1 MFLESLIIKDIFGN
15 NIRSVKFNPNGLNLI
30 VGIPDKNGSTNNI
43 GKTTLIR
50 CIDFCL
56 GGKIDQLYKDKE
68 FKTINKDISSFLEKK
83 QPCFEIILID
93 SMQKHL
99 KYKISR
105 KIIYK
110 YENNYSTEDQ
120 IWLNNTQIEGDFNK
134 QLKEILF
141 NNHDEKPTLRQL
153 IPKFIRKDD
162 QQINNVLKFLHQT
175 TTNAIYEKIHLFLFD
190 FKAKSL
196 LSSKGELERELNHKM
211 GIKKTLTS
219 RFNAIDLKQI
229 LEINKKE
236 LEKLYQQRD
245 NFQIDNKYELEEK
258 ELEEIHL
265 KLMEVKNNI
274 FNNNLKK
281 SILTKQLN
289 ELCNNIFDSDMQ
301 SLKLLYDEANFYLD
315 NLHKS
320 FDEAVA
326 FHNKMIAN
334 EINYLNNR
342 LDKIETD
349 TTQLLCEKNILYK
362 QYSDLLE
369 KLSKTGSLAE
379 YTKLN
384 EQIEKLIEEK
394 GKNESLL
401 NELEQVEKEINDI
414 NTKLS
419 EIKEEINKNLHDFDN
434 KLAIFNE
441 SFSRYSKILYDSDF
455 FLSYD
460 VEKDPICFYTKNVTG
475 NEGSGKKQATISAF
489 DLAYIDFINKA
500 KLNYPHFVAYDKIE
514 VIDIERIDKLFEIS
528 NSVNGQFIVPILY
541 DKIENFYEKY
551 KNNIILELSDNNK
564 FFRF

>member
-1 MFLESLIIKDIFGN
+1 MFLESLIIKDVFGN

-30 VGIPDKNGSTNNI
+30 VGIPDKDGSTNNI

-56 GGKIDQLYKDKE
+56 GGKIEQLYKDKE
-68 FKTINKDISSFLEKK
+68 FKTINDDIFSFLIKK
-83 QPCFEIILID
+83 QPYFEIILSNSI
-93 SMQKHL
+93 QKNI
-99 KYKISR
+99 KYKILR

-110 YENNYSTEDQ
+110 HERKDFSIEDQ
-120 IWLNNTQIEGDFNK
+120 IWSNDTLIEGDFK
-134 QLKEILF
+134 QKLKEILF
-141 NNHDEKPTLRQL
+141 NNQDEKPTLRQL

-162 QQINNVLKFLHQT
+162 QQINNVLRFVHQT
-175 TTNAIYEKIHLFLFD
+175 TPNAIYEKIHLFLFD
-190 FKAKSL
+190 FKAKNL
-196 LSSKGELERELNHKM
+196 LLLKGELEHKLNHKI
-211 GIKKTLTS
+211 GIKKALTS
-219 RFNAIDLKQI
+219 RFNIIDLKQI

-245 NFQIDNKYELEEK
+245 NFQIDDKYELEEK

-289 ELCNNIFDSDMQ
+289 ELCDNIFDSDMQ

-320 FDEAVA
+320 FNETVA
-326 FHNKMIAN
+326 FHNKMITN

-419 EIKEEINKNLHDFDN
+419 EIKEEINKNLYDFDN

-500 KLNYPHFVAYDKIE
+500 NLNYPHFVAYDKIE

-528 NSVNGQFIVPILY
+528 NNINGQFIVPIIY
-541 DKIENFYEKY
+541 DKIEKFYEK
-551 KNNIILELSDNNK
+551 
-564 FFRF
+564 

>member
-1 MFLESLIIKDIFGN
+1 MFLESLIIKDVFGN

-30 VGIPDKNGSTNNI
+30 VGIPDKDGSTNNI

-56 GGKIDQLYKDKE
+56 GGKIEQLYKDKE
-68 FKTINKDISSFLEKK
+68 FKTINDDIFSFLIKK
-83 QPCFEIILID
+83 QPYFEIILSNSI
-93 SMQKHL
+93 QKNI
-99 KYKISR
+99 KYKILR

-110 YENNYSTEDQ
+110 HERKDFSIEDQ
-120 IWLNNTQIEGDFNK
+120 IWSNDTLIEGDFK
-134 QLKEILF
+134 QKLKEILF
-141 NNHDEKPTLRQL
+141 NNQDEKPTLRQL

-162 QQINNVLKFLHQT
+162 QQINNVLRFVHQT
-175 TTNAIYEKIHLFLFD
+175 TPNAIYEKIHLFLFD
-190 FKAKSL
+190 FKAKNL
-196 LSSKGELERELNHKM
+196 LLLKGELEHKLNHKI
-211 GIKKTLTS
+211 GIKKALTS
-219 RFNAIDLKQI
+219 RFNIIDLKQI

-245 NFQIDNKYELEEK
+245 NFQIDDKYELEEK

-289 ELCNNIFDSDMQ
+289 ELCDNIFDSDMQ

-320 FDEAVA
+320 FNETVA
-326 FHNKMIAN
+326 FHNKMITN

-419 EIKEEINKNLHDFDN
+419 EIKEEINKNLYDFDN

-500 KLNYPHFVAYDKIE
+500 NLNYPHFVAYDKIE

-528 NSVNGQFIVPILY
+528 NNINGQFIVPI
-541 DKIENFYEKY
+541 
-551 KNNIILELSDNNK
+551 
-564 FFRF
+564 

>member
-1 MFLESLIIKDIFGN
+1 MFLESLIIKDVFGN

-30 VGIPDKNGSTNNI
+30 VGIPDKDGSTNNI

-56 GGKIDQLYKDKE
+56 GGKIEQLYKDKE
-68 FKTINKDISSFLEKK
+68 FKTINDDIFSFLIKK
-83 QPCFEIILID
+83 QPYFEIILSNSI
-93 SMQKHL
+93 QKNI
-99 KYKISR
+99 KYKILR

-110 YENNYSTEDQ
+110 HERKDFSIEDQ
-120 IWLNNTQIEGDFNK
+120 IWSNDTLIEGDFK
-134 QLKEILF
+134 QKLKEILF
-141 NNHDEKPTLRQL
+141 NNQDEKPTLRQL

-162 QQINNVLKFLHQT
+162 QQINNVLRFVHQT
-175 TTNAIYEKIHLFLFD
+175 TPNAIYEKIHLFLFD
-190 FKAKSL
+190 FKAKNL
-196 LSSKGELERELNHKM
+196 LLLKGELEHKLNHKI
-211 GIKKTLTS
+211 GIKKALTS
-219 RFNAIDLKQI
+219 RFNIIDLKQI

-245 NFQIDNKYELEEK
+245 NFQIDDKYELEEK

-289 ELCNNIFDSDMQ
+289 ELCDNIFDSDMQ

-320 FDEAVA
+320 FNETVA
-326 FHNKMIAN
+326 FHNKMITN

-419 EIKEEINKNLHDFDN
+419 EIKEEINKNLYDFDN

-500 KLNYPHFVAYDKIE
+500 NLNYPHFVAYDKIE

-528 NSVNGQFIVPILY
+528 NNINGQFIVPIIY
-541 DKIENFYEKY
+541 D
-551 KNNIILELSDNNK
+551 
-564 FFRF
+564 

>member
-1 MFLESLIIKDIFGN
+1 MFLESLIIKDVFGN

-30 VGIPDKNGSTNNI
+30 VGIPDKDGSTNNI

-56 GGKIDQLYKDKE
+56 GGKIEQLYKDKE
-68 FKTINKDISSFLEKK
+68 FKTINDDIFSFLIKK
-83 QPCFEIILID
+83 QPYFEIILSNSI
-93 SMQKHL
+93 QKNI
-99 KYKISR
+99 KYKILR

-110 YENNYSTEDQ
+110 HERKDFSIEDQ
-120 IWLNNTQIEGDFNK
+120 IWSNDTLIEGDFK
-134 QLKEILF
+134 QKLKEILF
-141 NNHDEKPTLRQL
+141 NNQDEKPTLRQL

-162 QQINNVLKFLHQT
+162 QQINNVLRFVHQT
-175 TTNAIYEKIHLFLFD
+175 TPNAIYEKIHLFLFD
-190 FKAKSL
+190 FKAKNL
-196 LSSKGELERELNHKM
+196 LLLKGELEHKLNHKI
-211 GIKKTLTS
+211 GIKKALTS
-219 RFNAIDLKQI
+219 RFNIIDLKQI

-245 NFQIDNKYELEEK
+245 NFQIDDKYELEEK

-289 ELCNNIFDSDMQ
+289 ELCDNIFDSDMQ

-320 FDEAVA
+320 FNETVA
-326 FHNKMIAN
+326 FHNKMITN

-419 EIKEEINKNLHDFDN
+419 EIKEEINKNLYDFDN

-500 KLNYPHFVAYDKIE
+500 NLNYPHFVAYDKIE

-528 NSVNGQFIVPILY
+528 N
-541 DKIENFYEKY
+541 
-551 KNNIILELSDNNK
+551 
-564 FFRF
+564 

>member
-1 MFLESLIIKDIFGN
+1 MFLESLIIKDVFGN

-30 VGIPDKNGSTNNI
+30 VGIPDKDGSTNNI

-56 GGKIDQLYKDKE
+56 GGKIEQLYKDKE
-68 FKTINKDISSFLEKK
+68 FKTINDDIFSFLIKK
-83 QPCFEIILID
+83 QPYFEIILSNSI
-93 SMQKHL
+93 QKNI
-99 KYKISR
+99 KYKILR

-110 YENNYSTEDQ
+110 HERKDFSIEDQ
-120 IWLNNTQIEGDFNK
+120 IWSNDTLIEGDFK
-134 QLKEILF
+134 QKLKEILF
-141 NNHDEKPTLRQL
+141 NNQDEKPTLRQL

-162 QQINNVLKFLHQT
+162 QQINNVLRFVHQT
-175 TTNAIYEKIHLFLFD
+175 TPNAIYEKIHLFLFD
-190 FKAKSL
+190 FKAKNL
-196 LSSKGELERELNHKM
+196 LLLKGELEHKLNHKI
-211 GIKKTLTS
+211 GIKKALTS
-219 RFNAIDLKQI
+219 RFNIIDLKQI

-245 NFQIDNKYELEEK
+245 NFQIDDKYELEEK

-289 ELCNNIFDSDMQ
+289 ELCDNIFDSDMQ

-320 FDEAVA
+320 FNETVA
-326 FHNKMIAN
+326 FHNKMITN

-419 EIKEEINKNLHDFDN
+419 EIKEEINKNLYDFDN

-500 KLNYPHFVAYDKIE
+500 NLNYPHFVAYDKIE

-528 NSVNGQFIVPILY
+528 NNINGQFIVPIIY
-541 DKIENFYEKY
+541 DKIE
-551 KNNIILELSDNNK
+551 
-564 FFRF
+564 

>member
-1 MFLESLIIKDIFGN
+1 MFLESLIIKDVFGN

-30 VGIPDKNGSTNNI
+30 VGIPDKDGSTNNI

-56 GGKIDQLYKDKE
+56 GGKIEQLYKDKE
-68 FKTINKDISSFLEKK
+68 FKTINDDIFSFLIKK
-83 QPCFEIILID
+83 QPYFEIILSNSI
-93 SMQKHL
+93 QKNI
-99 KYKISR
+99 KYKILR

-110 YENNYSTEDQ
+110 HERKDFSIEDQ
-120 IWLNNTQIEGDFNK
+120 IWSNDTLIEGDFK
-134 QLKEILF
+134 QKLKEILF
-141 NNHDEKPTLRQL
+141 NNQDEKPTLRQL

-162 QQINNVLKFLHQT
+162 QQINNVLRFVHQT
-175 TTNAIYEKIHLFLFD
+175 TPNAIYEKIHLFLFD
-190 FKAKSL
+190 FKAKNL
-196 LSSKGELERELNHKM
+196 LLLKGELEHKLNHKI
-211 GIKKTLTS
+211 GIKKALTS
-219 RFNAIDLKQI
+219 RFNIIDLKQI

-245 NFQIDNKYELEEK
+245 NFQIDDKYELEEK

-289 ELCNNIFDSDMQ
+289 ELCDNIFDSDMQ

-320 FDEAVA
+320 FNETVA
-326 FHNKMIAN
+326 FHNKMITN

-419 EIKEEINKNLHDFDN
+419 EIKEEINKNLYDFDN

-500 KLNYPHFVAYDKIE
+500 NLNYPHFVAYDKIE

-528 NSVNGQFIVPILY
+528 NNINGQFIVPIIY
-541 DKIENFYEKY
+541 DKIEKFY
-551 KNNIILELSDNNK
+551 
-564 FFRF
+564 